1 MLSKQTRPHCKNV
14 FRCSHD
20 SSSSVFIYD
29 SLHLV
34 FFFSF
39 HSQVS
44 NDGIN
49 PRWICPGCHLQVEAT
64 VEFFDLVITGQ
75 DKLRELQKLQQSSTD
90 VCVLDNDGQI
100 ENATAAENVITEGKF
115 AEALILDNRKLLTL
129 LI

>member
-1 MLSKQTRPHCKNV
+1 M
-14 FRCSHD
+14 
-20 SSSSVFIYD
+20 
-29 SLHLV
+29 
-34 FFFSF
+34 
-39 HSQVS
+39 
-44 NDGIN
+44 
-49 PRWICPGCHLQVEAT
+49 QVEAT

-115 AEALILDNRKLLTL
+115 AETLILDNRKLLTL